1 MVSLEAILSTYV
13 RIRAHEFWKH
23 TLCYYVVRFFL
34 KPVKKLC
41 RMVFAPIRYGF
52 SWIGRNVPLFL
63 ISMLAFGLLCL
74 LELIGFGFIVKL
86 IELVLLIAFIMQYD
100 RIRCAAKAIAN
111 GDFHSRLIHQGLCC
125 FSESMARI

>member
-1 MVSLEAILSTYV
+1 MVSLEAILTTYV

-52 SWIGRNVPLFL
+52 SWIERNVPLFL

-74 LELIGFGFIVKL
+74 LELIGFGIGSIGFIFAL
-86 IELVLLIAFIMQYD
+86 TQRPDIIYAILYIISDTTNLAHISTGQ
-100 RIRCAAKAIAN
+100 IRLN
-111 GDFHSRLIHQGLCC
+111 LSHNFLN
-125 FSESMARI
+125 